1 MIKKYDYIIC
11 GAGLSGL
18 ILSHKIINDRY
29 FDNKSVLIIDKDLS
43 HRDHKTWCFWEE
55 KESIWN
61 DYVVKAWSNICFK
74 STNIVKETHLE
85 NITYKMIKSVFFFES
100 IINKIKN
107 EKNFTIIEDEIVE
120 IKESNV
126 VKVKTKS
133 NEFESDFIF
142 NSLFDLNT
150 LKSSYP
156 LLIQHF
162 KGWTIKTD
170 YEFFND
176 DVATIMDFSINQKND
191 TRFFYVLPISKNK
204 ALVEFTLFS
213 KSFLADEEYDLELKK
228 YIKKLGIKSYVVDEK
243 EKGAI
248 PMTCHPFEKNNSNK
262 IINIGTAGGWTKPSS
277 GYTFKFVD
285 KNCEKVIKFLKEKKS
300 SKKISFKTRHWIYDL
315 IFLHVLYTKNNL
327 GKNLF
332 EKMFAKNK
340 TELVLR
346 FLDND
351 TSIKEEI
358 NIASSFPKVLFTK
371 SLFQNIGKILNYYF

>member
-120 IKESNV
+120 IKESIV

-162 KGWTIKTD
+162 KGWTIKTKNK
-170 YEFFND
+170 YFD
-176 DVATIMDFSINQKND
+176 DKKATIMDFSIDQKNE
-191 TRFFYVLPISKNK
+191 TRFFYILPVSSNE
-204 ALVEFTLFS
+204 ALIEYTLFS
-213 KSFLADEEYDLELKK
+213 KKELSDFEYDQEISNYLKDK
-228 YIKKLGIKSYVVDEK
+228 GISDYKITSN
-243 EKGAI
+243 EKGVI
-248 PMTCHPFEKNNSNK
+248 PMTCFDYSKYNTKNL
-262 IINIGTAGGWTKPSS
+262 INIGTSGGWTKPST
-277 GYTFKFVD
+277 GYTFKFID
-285 KNCEKVIKFLKEKKS
+285 KKS
-300 SKKISFKTRHWIYDL
+300 SQLLIFMEKNDDFRKFNKKTRFWYYDR
-315 IFLHVLYTKNNL
+315 IFLDVLYYQNHLGSHLFERLFKNN
-327 GKNLF
+327 KI
-332 EKMFAKNK
+332 EKIFK
-340 TELVLR
+340 
-346 FLDND
+346 FLDNESSLID
-351 TSIKEEI
+351 DLKITL
-358 NIASSFPKVLFTK
+358 SFPKFLFTK
-371 SLFQNIGKILNYYF
+371 TFFKTLLKY

>member
-1 MIKKYDYIIC
+1 MILLVQIQII
-11 GAGLSGL
+11 LINQ

-74 STNIVKETHLE
+74 SNNIVKETHLE

-120 IKESNV
+120 IKESIV

-156 LLIQHF
+156 LL
-162 KGWTIKTD
+162 
-170 YEFFND
+170 
-176 DVATIMDFSINQKND
+176 
-191 TRFFYVLPISKNK
+191 
-204 ALVEFTLFS
+204 
-213 KSFLADEEYDLELKK
+213 
-228 YIKKLGIKSYVVDEK
+228 
-243 EKGAI
+243 
-248 PMTCHPFEKNNSNK
+248 
-262 IINIGTAGGWTKPSS
+262 
-277 GYTFKFVD
+277 
-285 KNCEKVIKFLKEKKS
+285 
-300 SKKISFKTRHWIYDL
+300 
-315 IFLHVLYTKNNL
+315 
-327 GKNLF
+327 
-332 EKMFAKNK
+332 
-340 TELVLR
+340 
-346 FLDND
+346 
-351 TSIKEEI
+351 
-358 NIASSFPKVLFTK
+358 
-371 SLFQNIGKILNYYF
+371 